1 MILLL
6 EGHVVRFAAPK
17 ATHDKEIGFC
27 NTLLPLPYQRLAIS
41 VAKSCIIDDREKE
54 MTTVW

>member
-27 NTLLPLPYQRLAIS
+27 KHTPIFAIPK
-41 VAKSCIIDDREKE
+41 ARNIGCKE
-54 MTTVW
+54 LHY